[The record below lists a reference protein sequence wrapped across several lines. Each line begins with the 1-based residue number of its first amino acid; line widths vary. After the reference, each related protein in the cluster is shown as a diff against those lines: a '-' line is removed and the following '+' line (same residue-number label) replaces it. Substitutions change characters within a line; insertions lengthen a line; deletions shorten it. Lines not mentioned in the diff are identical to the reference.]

1 MTDLFH
7 FAATVLLA
15 TVGLALVR
23 AFRGPGAVDRIMAAQ
38 LVGTGVIGVALTLG
52 AARRDMTMLGA
63 ALVATL
69 LAAVVVVAYVGARR
83 PPAGSP
89 PETGEDRR

>member
-1 MTDLFH
+1 MTDLFY

-15 TVGLALVR
+15 SVGLALVR
-23 AFRGPGAVDRIMAAQ
+23 AFRGPAPVDRIMAAQ

-52 AARRDMTMLGA
+52 AARRDTTMLDA

-69 LAAVVVVAYVGARR
+69 LAAVVVFAYVGARTPR
-83 PPAGSP
+83 N
-89 PETGEDRR
+89 GEDRQ

>member
-52 AARRDMTMLGA
+52 AARRDMTMLDA

-69 LAAVVVVAYVGARR
+69 LAAVVVVAYVGTRR
-83 PPAGSP
+83 PPAG
-89 PETGEDRR
+89 GRRH

>member
-23 AFRGPGAVDRIMAAQ
+23 ALRGPGPVDRIMAAQ

-52 AARRDMTMLGA
+52 AARRDVTMLDA

-83 PPAGSP
+83 LPAGSP
-89 PETGEDRR
+89 PEAGEDR